1 MSLPASPPPSRMTS
15 GNSTD
20 FPYGPLADSGSSN
33 PAFYHNFFDD
43 FDQTL
48 GAANGFYTITNAT
61 GTLAHTAGDG
71 GLALFS
77 TGAGAS
83 SFVSIQLPAASFTLP
98 QGALAGKKLFY
109 LTRLQLSD
117 VVASAFV
124 AGLANIT
131 ATPFAGI
138 ADGIWFI
145 KAIGSSTLN
154 INTAVGS
161 SVVTTA
167 LPTSS
172 QILANATNIDLSFS
186 IDRSGNLNI
195 FVSPNMVGYVPQSGT
210 GATLPVRGRVLQQQP
225 ALTAVNLSPIL
236 AINETATANKTMTVD
251 FHLVQKER

>member
-20 FPYGPLADSGSSN
+20 FPYGPLADSGASN

-48 GAANGFYTITNAT
+48 GAANGFYTVTNAT

-77 TGAGAS
+77 TNAGAA
-83 SFVSIQLPAASFTLP
+83 SFVSIQLPAASYTLP
-98 QGALAGKKLFY
+98 QGAGAGKKLFY

-117 VVASAFV
+117 VVASAFI

-131 ATPFAGI
+131 VTPFTAI
-138 ADGIWFI
+138 ADGIWFS

-161 SVVTTA
+161 AVVTTA
-167 LPTSS
+167 LPISS
-172 QILANATNIDLSFS
+172 QILANATNIDLSFN
-186 IDRSGNLNI
+186 IDRLGNLNV

-210 GATLPVRGRVLQQQP
+210 GATTPTRGRILQLQP
-225 ALTAVNLSPIL
+225 ALTAATLSPTL